1 MCNGFNVISAKNV
14 KLRGYGNSNVY
25 KAHTAL
31 HNTITVS
38 VAPTIVCHIKPGA
51 MDILVALPG
60 MKLKTIN
67 TIFWKIVAYKLR
79 IGVDFYWVVECR
91 PIRSFCFR

>member
-14 KLRGYGNSNVY
+14 KLIGYGNSNVF

-31 HNTITVS
+31 NNTITIS

-67 TIFWKIVAYKLR
+67 TIFWKLWR
-79 IGVDFYWVVECR
+79 INYVLVIDF
-91 PIRSFCFR
+91 